1 MHADLCTSD
10 CTASWRLL
18 QYLFF
23 FFASYVQVTEERHEN
38 SLLKPELEKLREEN
52 RVMRELIKKSLRS
65 QGQLLRLE
73 NAKLKAEVCMRRHL
87 ANSTL

>member
-1 MHADLCTSD
+1 MPIAAPLIALRHGDYYSTS
-10 CTASWRLL
+10 
-18 QYLFF
+18 FF
-23 FFASYVQVTEERHEN
+23 FFASYVQVTQERHEN